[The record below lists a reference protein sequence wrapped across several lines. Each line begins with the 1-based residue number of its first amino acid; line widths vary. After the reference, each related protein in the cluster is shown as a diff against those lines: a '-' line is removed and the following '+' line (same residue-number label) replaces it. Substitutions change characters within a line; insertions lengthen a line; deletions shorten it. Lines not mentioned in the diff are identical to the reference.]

1 MSCSLLA
8 IPRLP
13 GYDYTHLHSQFLLMR
28 LLLLTREFDRVNEGQ
43 IEQGRPKYLISDSEE
58 LDPEATMF
66 RSKEYLDPQCRIAA
80 ATPPRLDGSEP

>member
-1 MSCSLLA
+1 
-8 IPRLP
+8 
-13 GYDYTHLHSQFLLMR
+13 MR

-80 ATPPRLDGSEP
+80 ATPPRLDGSEH